1 MPRYP
6 RIWLGCWL
14 ADRRERR
21 KGLPSVEQVRA
32 AASAAGRRPPKGVAV
47 SDRMIEVR
55 GGTIPVRIYRPRD
68 GSALPAHVFAHGG
81 AFFAGSIGELDGL
94 CGEYAQN
101 ARCAVFSVGYRLAP
115 EHRWPT
121 AAEDVYAVLAWVA
134 EHAAELDVDAT
145 LLSIGGA
152 SSGGGLAA
160 AVALMAR
167 DRGGPALR
175 FQLLETPVLDLTM
188 SRPSTE
194 RFATGYLLSRTWLQ
208 RGYEC
213 YVPDEAQRRE
223 PYASPLLAE
232 DLAGL
237 PRTFVLTAEYDPL
250 RDEGEEYVRR
260 LRAAGVPVA
269 TVRARG
275 HVHGSIYSSMRSARQ
290 YRRITAAALR
300 AAHYPIGESSARQ
313 VGGRLPNR
321 ES

>member
-1 MPRYP
+1 VPRYP

-21 KGLPSVEQVRA
+21 HGVPSVEDVRA
-32 AASAAGRRPPKGVAV
+32 AASAAGRRPPRGVTATN
-47 SDRMIEVR
+47 RMIEVR
-55 GGTIPVRIYRPRD
+55 GGTIPVRAYRPK
-68 GSALPAHVFAHGG
+68 GAGLLPAHVFAHGG
-81 AFFAGSIGELDGL
+81 AFFAGSIGELDRL
-94 CGEYAQN
+94 CGEYARD

-121 AAEDVYAVLAWVA
+121 AVEDVYTVLEWVA
-134 EHAAELDVDAT
+134 ARANDLDVDGER
-145 LLSIGGA
+145 LSIGGA
-152 SSGGGLAA
+152 SAGGEVAA

-188 SRPSTE
+188 SLPSME
-194 RFATGYLLSRTWLQ
+194 HFASGYLLSRAWLR

-232 DLAGL
+232 DLSGL
-237 PRTFVLTAEYDPL
+237 PPTFVLTAEFDPL
-250 RDEGEEYVRR
+250 RDEGEAYARR
-260 LRAAGVPVA
+260 LRESGVPVE

-275 HVHGSIYSSMRSARQ
+275 HVHGSIYSSMRSARR
-290 YRRITAAALR
+290 YRRTMAAALR
-300 AAHYPIGESSARQ
+300 RAHHP
-313 VGGRLPNR
+313 VG
-321 ES
+321 

>member
-21 KGLPSVEQVRA
+21 HGLPSVEEVRA
-32 AASAAGRRPPKGVAV
+32 AASTAGRRPPRGVTAI
-47 SDRMIEVR
+47 DRMIEVR
-55 GGTIPVRIYRPRD
+55 GATIPVRVYRPD
-68 GSALPAHVFAHGG
+68 VPGPLPAHVFAHGG
-81 AFFAGSIGELDGL
+81 AFFAGSVGELDGL
-94 CGEYAQN
+94 CGEYARN

-121 AAEDVYAVLAWVA
+121 GAEDVYAVLDWVA
-134 EHAAELDVDAT
+134 GHAQELDVDAVR
-145 LLSIGGA
+145 LSIGGA

-160 AVALMAR
+160 AGALMAR

-175 FQLLETPVLDLTM
+175 FQLLETPVLDLTLSM
-188 SRPSTE
+188 PSTE
-194 RFATGYLLSRTWLQ
+194 RFASGYLLSRAWLQ

-213 YVPDEAQRRE
+213 YVPDESQRRE
-223 PYASPLLAE
+223 PYASPLLAD
-232 DLAGL
+232 DLSGL
-237 PRTFVLTAEYDPL
+237 PPTFIITAEFDPL
-250 RDEGEEYVRR
+250 RDEGEEYALR

-275 HVHGSIYSSMRSARQ
+275 HVHGSIYSSMRSARR

-300 AAHYPIGESSARQ
+300 AAHYD
-313 VGGRLPNR
+313 
-321 ES
+321 